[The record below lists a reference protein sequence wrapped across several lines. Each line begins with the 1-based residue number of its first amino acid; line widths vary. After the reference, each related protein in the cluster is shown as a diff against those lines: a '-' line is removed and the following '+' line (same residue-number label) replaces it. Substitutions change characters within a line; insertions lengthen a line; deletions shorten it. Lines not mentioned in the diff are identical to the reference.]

1 MPNNVNNYVTITVP
15 KEQKDAFLEFVEK
28 ISYKN
33 DITEGISYDKVIP
46 CPKEYH
52 IDQNK
57 KKPYYD
63 SSSTNDI
70 ALKDYTTHVLYGR
83 AVPHGNKLA
92 DRIHTKQE
100 LAETIGKIMYE
111 NEQKYGAK
119 DWYDWCYENWSTK
132 WDAYDTEAEYAETRE
147 NLTYDWQFTSAW
159 NPPYKVLE
167 KLFKTIMEKF
177 PNASIVTMSAT
188 SNGNGPPILMMKSI
202 NKQLP
207 HFGAANNI
215 PNTSNKTQNTLP
227 IVARKRGDNL

>member
-15 KEQKDAFLEFVEK
+15 KEQKDAFLEFVK
-28 ISYKN
+28 TISYGN

-52 IDQNK
+52 IDQDK
-57 KKPYYD
+57 KRPHYD
-63 SSSTNDI
+63 SSSTNDM
-70 ALKDYTTHVLYGR
+70 ALKDYTTYVLHGR

-92 DRIHTKQE
+92 NRGYTKQE

-119 DWYDWCYENWSTK
+119 DWYDWCYANWSTK
-132 WDAYDTEAEYAETRE
+132 WDAYYTEAEYAETRE

-167 KLFKTIMEKF
+167 KL
-177 PNASIVTMSAT
+177 
-188 SNGNGPPILMMKSI
+188 L
-202 NKQLP
+202 KQSWKNSPMHL
-207 HFGAANNI
+207 
-215 PNTSNKTQNTLP
+215 L
-227 IVARKRGDNL
+227 